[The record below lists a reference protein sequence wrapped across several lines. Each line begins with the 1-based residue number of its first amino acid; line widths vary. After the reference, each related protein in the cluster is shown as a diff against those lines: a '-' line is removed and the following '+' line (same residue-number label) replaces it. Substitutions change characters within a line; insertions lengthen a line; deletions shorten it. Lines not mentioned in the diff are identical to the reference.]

1 MIEELRHVFDDIRNS
16 IIEMGVDVD
25 ECVSPEEYAYRIK
38 LINGNNAVT
47 CIPVFKSSAEKPETP
62 TKVMSSNNPTD
73 YPYGWSTPDE
83 LTDDIWMTYTIVGPE
98 KVYVPWTTP
107 VLIYSTGSSSPQP
120 RIEPGST
127 RIFLIYAEWTDR
139 DVELDLPQGGHWNV
153 EENILEGPI
162 TSIVRKNNTA
172 TGDVVYWNDN
182 NVHEAGSFTWLSTG
196 TFLASDGNLI
206 GEWSDPVCIN
216 YAKDGK
222 NGRNGVD
229 GDNVEFIYK
238 LFQNIEELNNTPAPV
253 TPESKRK
260 EDDFVPDGWT
270 DSPQAIDAVYYPIEG
285 MSTRSRDKVTKE
297 WGDFIKPIPWAVWG
311 QDGTDGDGVEYI
323 FRVVAADRCRLND
336 DGSWTLVDPLIF
348 PPMNK
353 NQYLAKTQAAGVD
366 DDVALLV
373 YQNDEFIPGQY
384 PIAQS
389 VGWDDP
395 NWTDDPSDVSENEP
409 LEFVSIRK
417 YRKNSDTGESEW
429 GWYSEPKLWN
439 KWAYVD
445 TSIFTAFAFTRTNEN
460 LDALDPPLVIE
471 GGDANNPIP
480 NDSTY
485 TKDGAQVTVKWEDT
499 VPDGMHTVWMTMR
512 TMGQPNSTW
521 SSPIRMADT
530 ADFQVE
536 YSASLLPDGVSTQL
550 PSLNNYIDDRFE
562 EGVDED
568 KWRRDCAEATPSK
581 GVWNDNVRDPLW
593 MATCARNN
601 GSWSDWVI
609 SKVRGENTIRVDLTN
624 DKDEL
629 IYDHDGRK
637 VSLRNSETT
646 AHLYDGATEVTSN
659 ITWSISKA
667 TGANR
672 YNSGAAISVLPQN
685 PEANTAYITTDG
697 NVLLSGIMAG
707 NEAAVITI
715 KAAYN
720 GSNYYADFV
729 VGKKVGEDNYE
740 LYFTPNVLTYNKT
753 TGVPADSEIRV
764 TVKKESYIDGKV
776 TVADAMPTGYKVFLY
791 NSDVDQEWTDVEHT
805 AHVALNANSKTLKL
819 LLATA
824 KTGGTIEDGPEDIN
838 VLFVENGDDGRGIV
852 SVTNYYMWYNNGTSH
867 PAESASGW
875 KTSIPA
881 APSDEN
887 YKYLWKKIVT
897 AYSDNTSE
905 TTYEL
910 ISERGARGPIGAR
923 MRMRNWSTDYSN
935 LDPDGQ
941 SGWQC
946 GNNPNDAFYD
956 IAIWPNTEDIS
967 ITGVT
972 DDPSKLWRCIK
983 NLDYNQVTPG
993 STPEDYPLNFT
1004 QAVGWDFIATK
1015 LLLAQRISADQIDA
1029 RGISVDVLV
1038 TTPDEDGGY
1047 IDIRGNRMLMKN
1059 GSTEVCKI
1067 TGDELELSA
1076 DHSSQY
1082 AWGERLGSDFA
1093 EAVPGSSSTFGVHFE
1108 RPIGRI
1114 TVPQTAGTQTDYFA
1128 SDHKQHIGLRIEG
1141 IADITDNF
1149 APGENICGMS
1159 VFIKATNVNTGQVIQ
1174 WHTGGY
1180 AEQGALPYKDSTS
1193 AIHFNEGAL
1202 TLLGYDFEL
1211 DTTEHKTLSPGTYD
1225 ITITGDGWGP
1235 VLRDHHSQ
1243 KIVLS
1248 QYQSIKNGNPVPPA
1262 NWENYEGFFSPIIW
1276 HHTSVNGAQTTEI
1289 AADGFG
1295 HVLDGDNYFYVRH
1308 FKENGTDTNTLV
1320 LEFLTNGTF
1329 GLQISKNGIKYTK
1342 TGPDPQNWIDLV

>member
-127 RIFLIYAEWTDR
+127 RIFLIYAEWPDR
-139 DVELDLPQGGHWNV
+139 DVELDIPQGGHWNV
-153 EENILEGPI
+153 EENTLDGPV

-196 TFLASDGNLI
+196 TFLASDGNLV

-222 NGRNGVD
+222 DGRNGVD
-229 GDNVEFIYK
+229 GDNTEFIYK
-238 LFQNIEELNNTPAPV
+238 LFHNIDELNHTSTPYSNPDV
-253 TPESKRK
+253 
-260 EDDFVPDGWT
+260 DDYIPDGWT
-270 DSPQAIDAVYYPIEG
+270 DSPLAIDPDVYLVEG
-285 MSTRSRDKVTKE
+285 MCTRKRNKTTKK
-297 WGDFIKPIPWAVWG
+297 WGNFTPPIAWAVWG

-323 FRVVAADRCRLND
+323 FLIASSDQCRQND
-336 DGSWTLVDPLIF
+336 DGSWTLVDQLAF
-348 PPMNK
+348 PPMS
-353 NQYLAKTQAAGVD
+353 KTQFLDITRVKGIED
-366 DDVALLV
+366 DIALQA
-373 YQNDEFIPGQY
+373 YQIDEFIPGDY
-384 PIAQS
+384 PVPQS
-389 VGWDDP
+389 LGWDR

-417 YRKNSDTGESEW
+417 YRKNPDTGESEW

-460 LDALDPPLVIE
+460 LLALDPPLVIE
-471 GGDANNPIP
+471 GGEEDDPIP
-480 NDSTY
+480 DNSTY
-485 TKDGAQVTVKWEDT
+485 TKDGHQVTVVWNDS
-499 VPDGMHTVWMTMR
+499 VPNGTQTVWMTKR
-512 TMGQPNSTW
+512 VFGQPNSTW
-521 SSPIRMADT
+521 TSPIRMADT
-530 ADFQVE
+530 TDFQVE
-536 YSASLLPDGVSTQL
+536 YSASVLSDGTSTQL
-550 PSLNNYIDDRFE
+550 PSLNDYINE
-562 EGVDED
+562 SAEGVDEAQ
-568 KWRRDCAEATPSK
+568 WRADCIAQGK
-581 GVWNDNVRDPLW
+581 GTWNDTVTDPLW
-593 MATCARNN
+593 MATCTRNN
-601 GSWSDWVI
+601 GSWTDWTI
-609 SKVRGENTIRVDLTN
+609 AKVRGENAIRVDLTN

-637 VSLRNSETT
+637 VSLRNSETN
-646 AHLYDGATEVTSN
+646 ANLYDGATEVTSDV
-659 ITWSISKA
+659 TWSISKV
-667 TGANR
+667 TGVNR
-672 YNSGAAISVLPQN
+672 YNSGTAIQEFPAN
-685 PEANTAYITTDG
+685 PAANTAYITTDG
-697 NVLLSGIMAG
+697 DVLVTGITAG
-707 NEAAVITI
+707 NEAAVVRI
-715 KAAYN
+715 KAAYH
-720 GSNYYADFV
+720 GGNYYKEFT
-729 VGKKVGEDNYE
+729 VGKKVGEDNYY
-740 LYFTPNVLTYNKT
+740 LDFTPSVITYNKT
-753 TGVPADSEIRV
+753 TNTPSSATLNVV
-764 TVKKESYIDGKV
+764 VKKESYIDGKI

-791 NSDVDQEWTDVEHT
+791 NSTIDQNWTDVNHDAT
-805 AHVALNANSKTLKL
+805 INLNANSRDLKL

-824 KTGGTIEDGPEDIN
+824 KTGGTIEDGPEDIP
-838 VLFVENGDDGRGIV
+838 VIIVSDGEDGEVGRGIV
-852 SVTNYYMWYNNGTSH
+852 SVANYYMWYNNGTSH

-875 KTSIPA
+875 SASIPA
-881 APSDEN
+881 APSDET

-897 AYSDNTSE
+897 TYNKAPLTE

-910 ISERGARGPIGAR
+910 VSERGLRGPIGAR
-923 MRMRNWSTDYSN
+923 MRMRNWSTDYSYP
-935 LDPDGQ
+935 DPDGQ

-983 NLDYNQVTPG
+983 NLDYSQVTPG

-1059 GSTEVCKI
+1059 GTTEVCKI

-1076 DHSSQY
+1076 DHNSQY
-1082 AWGERLGSDFA
+1082 AWGERLGYDFA
-1093 EAVPGSSSTFGVHFE
+1093 EAFPGSSSTFGAHFE

-1141 IADITDNF
+1141 TANTTGNF

-1159 VFIKATNVNTGQVIQ
+1159 IFIKATNVNTGQVIQ

-1193 AIHFNEGAL
+1193 AIHFNEGEL

-1235 VLRDHHSQ
+1235 VLRDHHNQ
-1243 KIVLS
+1243 RIVLS

-1262 NWENYEGFFSPIIW
+1262 NWQNYEGFFSPIIW

-1295 HVLDGDNYFYVRH
+1295 HILDADNYFYVRH
-1308 FKENGTDTNTLV
+1308 LKENNVDTNTLM
-1320 LEFLTNGTF
+1320 LEFLSNGTF